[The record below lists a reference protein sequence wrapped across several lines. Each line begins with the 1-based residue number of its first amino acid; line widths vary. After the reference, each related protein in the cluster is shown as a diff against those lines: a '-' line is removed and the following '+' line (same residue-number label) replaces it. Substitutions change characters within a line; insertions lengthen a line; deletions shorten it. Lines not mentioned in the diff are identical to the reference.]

1 MNMLKNNF
9 GNLQEHEINSTIYFK
24 IQRCSKS
31 KWDDSINE
39 KCEICENVHDS
50 PQMLFG
56 CKLAQYIW
64 QLCEKA

>member
-1 MNMLKNNF
+1 MRLIALFTSK
-9 GNLQEHEINSTIYFK
+9 YK
-24 IQRCSKS
+24 RCSKS

-39 KCEICENVHDS
+39 KCEICENVHDI

-64 QLCEKA
+64 QLREKA